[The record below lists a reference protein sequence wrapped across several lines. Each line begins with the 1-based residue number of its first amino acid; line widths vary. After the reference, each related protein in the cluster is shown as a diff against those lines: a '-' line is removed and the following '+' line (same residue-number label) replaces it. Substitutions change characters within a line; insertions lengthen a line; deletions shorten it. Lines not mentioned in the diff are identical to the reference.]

1 VWVKE
6 QTMRNIETG
15 ALVKVE
21 NVGLGMVIDM
31 TPVEKCKGKAAKYR
45 VLLGRSL
52 SKWIRSSLLQVQ

>member
-1 VWVKE
+1 
-6 QTMRNIETG
+6 MRNIETG